1 MVDAV
6 LQLPFVALSSNP
18 PVKRE
23 TGAKAE
29 IFGASPFSVNGP
41 SNELRLVWWLESR
54 LRSELITRD
63 PEIVFLQSAARDGA
77 HETMTVV

>member
-6 LQLPFVALSSNP
+6 LQFPLVALLSNP

-29 IFGASPFSVNGP
+29 IFGVSPFSVKGP
-41 SNELRLVWWLESR
+41 SNELRLV
-54 LRSELITRD
+54 
-63 PEIVFLQSAARDGA
+63 
-77 HETMTVV
+77 